1 MKRIFLTLLI
11 GIITLVSCKEK
22 PEKIKELN
30 YQIITSDLDNFWIA
44 YDSLENSKDS
54 VQTFQKLYIDKA
66 SPEFEKFLG
75 LRNFKAEEYV
85 DWIKASP
92 KFWKTVRPLTMAVKD
107 KKDIFD
113 GIYQRMNEL
122 YPKFQPPNICFAIS
136 PLRTGGTTS
145 KGLIL
150 VGTEIATVNP
160 NFVDISEIGGFFQTY
175 FQNST
180 GKIAVM
186 IAHELVHTQQPKGD
200 NENSSLLSQ
209 AITEG
214 SADFIGT
221 LLLGKQTM
229 NKAVFEYGEK
239 HEKQLWKEFKEDI
252 KEGNGFD
259 NTDWFYNYNSNRPA
273 DLGYYLGYQI
283 TESYYNNSDD
293 KKQAIKEILEMKNA
307 EKFLEKSKYDK

>member
-1 MKRIFLTLLI
+1 MKRLFLTLFI

-22 PEKIKELN
+22 CEETQNLN
-30 YQIITSDLDNFWIA
+30 YQITTSDLDNFWIA
-44 YDSLENSKDS
+44 YDALESSKDS
-54 VQTFQKLYIDKA
+54 IQTFQELYIDKA
-66 SPEFEKFLG
+66 SAEFEKFLE
-75 LRNFKAEEYV
+75 LRNFNAKEYV

-92 KFWKTVRPLTMAVKD
+92 KFWKTVRPLTIAVKD
-107 KKDIFD
+107 EKSEIDDIYAKMSD
-113 GIYQRMNEL
+113 L
-122 YPKFQPPNICFAIS
+122 YSDFQPPNICFAIS
-136 PLRTGGTTS
+136 PLRTGGTVS

-150 VGTEIATVNP
+150 VGTEIAMVNP

-180 GKIAVM
+180 GEIAVM
-186 IAHELVHTQQPKGD
+186 IAHELVHTQQPNGD
-200 NENSSLLSQ
+200 NENSSMLLQ

-252 KEGNGFD
+252 EAGKGFD
-259 NTDWFYNYNSNRPA
+259 DTDWFYNYNSNRPA

-283 TESYYNNSDD
+283 TESYYNNSDN